1 MDSNETL
8 DFQKSYQFYKEK
20 YEKFKSMNF
29 NLDMSRGKPCSEQLD
44 LSNELLSI
52 VKKPSDCISKSNI
65 DCRNYGANDGIEEI
79 KEFISSVTGI
89 EKENFIVGGNSS
101 LSMMFDTISCF
112 MIHGAGGEKP
122 WAKQEKIK
130 FLCPAPG
137 YDRHFSMCEYFG
149 IEMITVPMTP
159 QGPDMEIVEK
169 LITEDS
175 SIKGMWCVPKYS
187 NPEGI
192 VYSDETV
199 KRLANLKP
207 AAKDFRLFWDNAYF
221 VHDLTE
227 NPPKLLDIFSECKKA
242 GNEELPIIFY
252 STSKITFA
260 GAGIAFL
267 ACGKENLAKLKKN
280 YSFKTVGFNK
290 LNQIRHVKFLKDKET
305 LKKHMEK
312 QKSIIWPKFE
322 KVLSI
327 LKENFGENE
336 ILTWNKPKGGYFVSV
351 NTISGCAK
359 EVVKLCR
366 EAGLKLTDAGATFPY
381 KKDPFDRNIRLAPT
395 YPPLEELEKAMNLFC
410 IVVKM
415 VYFKSKIS

>member
-1 MDSNETL
+1 MDSNQTL

-20 YEKFKSMNF
+20 YDEFKSMNF
-29 NLDMSRGKPCSEQLD
+29 NLDMSRGKPCSKQLD
-44 LSNELLSI
+44 LSNELLNI
-52 VKKPSDCISKSNI
+52 VEKPSDYISQSKI

-79 KEFISSVTGI
+79 KEFISGMTGI

-101 LSMMFDTISCF
+101 LSMMFDTISYF

-122 WAKQEKIK
+122 WVKQEKIK

-137 YDRHFSMCEYFG
+137 YDRHFSMCEHFG
-149 IEMITVPMTP
+149 IEMITIPMTP
-159 QGPDMEIVEK
+159 QGPDIEMVEK
-169 LITEDS
+169 LVKKDS

-227 NPPKLLDIFSECKKA
+227 NPLKLLDIFSECKKA

-260 GAGIAFL
+260 GAGVAFL
-267 ACGKENLAKLKKN
+267 ACGKGNLAELKKN

-312 QKSIIWPKFE
+312 QKSILLPKFE

-351 NTISGCAK
+351 NTTPGCAK

-366 EAGLKLTDAGATFPY
+366 EAGLKLTEAGATFPY
-381 KKDPFDRNIRLAPT
+381 KKDPFDKNIRLAPT

-415 VYFKSKIS
+415 VYFKNKIS

>member
-52 VKKPSDCISKSNI
+52 IKKPLDCISKSNI
-65 DCRNYGANDGIEEI
+65 DCRNYGVNDGIEEI

-149 IEMITVPMTP
+149 IEMITIPMTQ

-169 LITEDS
+169 LVTEDS
-175 SIKGMWCVPKYS
+175 CIKGMWCVPKYS

-192 VYSDETV
+192 VYSDKTV

-221 VHDLTE
+221 VHDLTK

-351 NTISGCAK
+351 NTIPGCAK

>member
-1 MDSNETL
+1 MDSNQTL

-20 YEKFKSMNF
+20 YDEFKSMNF
-29 NLDMSRGKPCSEQLD
+29 NLDMSRGKPCSKQLD
-44 LSNELLSI
+44 LSNELLNI
-52 VKKPSDCISKSNI
+52 VEKPSDYISQSKI

-79 KEFISSVTGI
+79 KEFISGVTGI

-101 LSMMFDTISCF
+101 LSMMFDTISYF

-122 WAKQEKIK
+122 WVKQEKIK

-137 YDRHFSMCEYFG
+137 YDRHFSMCEHFG
-149 IEMITVPMTP
+149 IEMITIPMTP
-159 QGPDMEIVEK
+159 QGPDIEMVEK
-169 LITEDS
+169 LVKKDS

-227 NPPKLLDIFSECKKA
+227 NPLKLLDIFSECKKA

-260 GAGIAFL
+260 GAGVAFL
-267 ACGKENLAKLKKN
+267 ACGKGNLAELKKN

-312 QKSIIWPKFE
+312 QKSILLPKFE

-351 NTISGCAK
+351 NTTPGCAK

-366 EAGLKLTDAGATFPY
+366 EAGLKLTEAGATFPY
-381 KKDPFDRNIRLAPT
+381 KKDPFDKNIRLAPT

-415 VYFKSKIS
+415 VYFKNKIS

>member
-1 MDSNETL
+1 MDSNQTL

-20 YEKFKSMNF
+20 YDEFKSMNF
-29 NLDMSRGKPCSEQLD
+29 NLDMSRGKPCSKQLD
-44 LSNELLSI
+44 LSNELLNI
-52 VKKPSDCISKSNI
+52 VEKPSDYISQSKI

-79 KEFISSVTGI
+79 KEFISGVTGI

-101 LSMMFDTISCF
+101 LSMMFDTISYF

-122 WAKQEKIK
+122 WVKQEKIK

-137 YDRHFSMCEYFG
+137 YDRHFSMCEHFG
-149 IEMITVPMTP
+149 IEMITIPMTP
-159 QGPDMEIVEK
+159 QGPDIEMVEK
-169 LITEDS
+169 LVKEDS

-199 KRLANLKP
+199 KRIANLKP

-227 NPPKLLDIFSECKKA
+227 NPLKLLDIFSECKKA

-260 GAGIAFL
+260 GAGVAFL
-267 ACGKENLAKLKKN
+267 ACGKGNLAELKKN

-312 QKSIIWPKFE
+312 QKSILLPKFE
-322 KVLSI
+322 KVLSV

-351 NTISGCAK
+351 NTTPGCAK

-366 EAGLKLTDAGATFPY
+366 EAGLKLTEAGATFPY
-381 KKDPFDRNIRLAPT
+381 KKDPFDKNIRLAPT

-415 VYFKSKIS
+415 VYFKNKIS

>member
-1 MDSNETL
+1 MDSNQTL

-20 YEKFKSMNF
+20 YDEFKSMNF
-29 NLDMSRGKPCSEQLD
+29 NLDMSRGKPCSKQLD
-44 LSNELLSI
+44 LSNELLNI
-52 VKKPSDCISKSNI
+52 VEKPSDYISQSKI

-79 KEFISSVTGI
+79 KEFISGVTGI

-101 LSMMFDTISCF
+101 LSMMFDTISYF

-122 WAKQEKIK
+122 WVKQEKIK

-137 YDRHFSMCEYFG
+137 YDRHFSMCEHFG
-149 IEMITVPMTP
+149 IEMITIPMTP
-159 QGPDMEIVEK
+159 QGPDIEMVEK
-169 LITEDS
+169 LVKEDS

-227 NPPKLLDIFSECKKA
+227 NPLKLLDIFSECKKA

-260 GAGIAFL
+260 GAGVAFL
-267 ACGKENLAKLKKN
+267 ACGKGNLAELKKN

-312 QKSIIWPKFE
+312 QKSILLPKFE
-322 KVLSI
+322 KVLSV

-351 NTISGCAK
+351 NTTPGCAK

-366 EAGLKLTDAGATFPY
+366 EAGLKLTEAGATFPY
-381 KKDPFDRNIRLAPT
+381 KKDPFDKNIRLAPT

-415 VYFKSKIS
+415 VYFKNKIS

>member
-1 MDSNETL
+1 MESNETL
-8 DFQKSYQFYKEK
+8 NFQKSYQFYKEK
-20 YEKFKSMNF
+20 YEEFKSMNF

-44 LSNELLSI
+44 LSNELLNI
-52 VKKPSDCISKSNI
+52 LKEPSDCISESKI
-65 DCRNYGANDGIEEI
+65 DCRNYGANDGIKEI

-159 QGPDMEIVEK
+159 QGPNMGMVEK

-221 VHDLTE
+221 AHDLTE
-227 NPPKLLDIFSECKKA
+227 NPPKLLDIFSECKKS

-267 ACGKENLAKLKKN
+267 ACGKENLAELKKN

-290 LNQIRHVKFLKDKET
+290 LNQIRHVKFLKNKET

-312 QKSIIWPKFE
+312 QKNILLPKFE

-327 LKENFGENE
+327 LKKNFSESK
-336 ILTWNKPKGGYFVSV
+336 ILTWNNPKGGYFVSV
-351 NTISGCAK
+351 NTTPGCAK

-366 EAGLKLTDAGATFPY
+366 EAGLKLTEAGATFPY
-381 KKDPFDRNIRLAPT
+381 KKDPFDKNIRLAPT

-415 VYFKSKIS
+415 VYFKNKIS

>member
-1 MDSNETL
+1 MDSNQTL

-20 YEKFKSMNF
+20 YDEFKSMNF
-29 NLDMSRGKPCSEQLD
+29 NLDMSRGKPCSKQLD
-44 LSNELLSI
+44 LSNELLNI
-52 VKKPSDCISKSNI
+52 VEKPSDYISQSKI

-79 KEFISSVTGI
+79 KEFISGVTGI

-101 LSMMFDTISCF
+101 LSMMFDTISYF

-122 WAKQEKIK
+122 WVKQEKIK

-149 IEMITVPMTP
+149 IEMITIPMTP
-159 QGPDMEIVEK
+159 QGPDIEMVEK
-169 LITEDS
+169 LVKKDS

-260 GAGIAFL
+260 GAGVAFL
-267 ACGKENLAKLKKN
+267 ACGKGNLAELKKN

-312 QKSIIWPKFE
+312 QKSILLPKFE

-351 NTISGCAK
+351 NTTPGCAK

-366 EAGLKLTDAGATFPY
+366 EAGLKLTEAGATFPY
-381 KKDPFDRNIRLAPT
+381 KKDPFDKNIRLAPT

-415 VYFKSKIS
+415 VYFKNKIS